1 MTREDLQRFRTT
13 VEGRTVF
20 ILGGGASVTK
30 ETIARLNASGEHI
43 FCLNSSFKFIQN
55 PLGVLWC
62 DEAWAATNKDKLD
75 ASQAFKFSVKANGT
89 VYITKNIKAQSNATV
104 LNKTGDFGFDPNL
117 DNVKGNNSGCYS
129 INLLTNCKVKRIVL
143 VGFDM
148 KATSN
153 KAHFHNDYTYSIRP
167 SVYKDLFIPS
177 MESMNKQITESGLKT
192 KIYNTNFD
200 SGIRC
205 FEFKTLESF
214 I

>member
-1 MTREDLQRFRTT
+1 MTREDLQRFRST

-30 ETIARLNASGEHI
+30 DTLSSLNASASHI
-43 FCLNSSFKFIQN
+43 FCLNSGFKFIQN

-62 DEAWAATNKDKLD
+62 DESWAATNKELLDK
-75 ASQAFKFSVKANGT
+75 SGSFKFSVKSNGGA
-89 VYITKNIKAQSNATV
+89 YISKNIKAQSNATV
-104 LNKTGDFGFDPNL
+104 LNKTGDFGFDADIN
-117 DNVKGNNSGCYS
+117 NVKGNNSGCYS
-129 INLLTNCKVKRIVL
+129 INLLTNCKARQIIL

-153 KAHFHNDYTYSIRP
+153 KAHFHNEYTYSIRP

-177 MESMNKQITESGLKT
+177 LESMNKQIQEYGMKT

-205 FEFKTLESF
+205 FEFKSLESF
-214 I
+214 L